1 MVGRPIACKPSS
13 DQSERNTQYTAEPET
28 DDAEH
33 HARGRGYVGKRFA
46 TAQELLAAVASM
58 RVTTI
63 CDIPVN
69 VPVLG
74 YVLSGREKR

>member
-1 MVGRPIACKPSS
+1 MSIQLPGSPLSGRSTRSRA
-13 DQSERNTQYTAEPET
+13 
-28 DDAEH
+28 
-33 HARGRGYVGKRFA
+33 GYVGKRFA

-58 RVTTI
+58 RVAAI

-74 YVLSGREKR
+74 YVLSGREKRRLHDLGC